1 MPEQLPAP
9 VTTAASGSLLDWQHI
24 GFLQSI
30 KTRWTRFK
38 RRNTGSSPSI
48 PGGSTDA
55 SDTHPSGQDS
65 ISQNPRDKE
74 DLEDSRRRRDAYYAI
89 PFHQGRQRKRRGD
102 VDETFL
108 QISAKKGK
116 PIDASGPAD
125 TEEDI
130 GEVDEVVVDNSFEVG
145 APQESLTE
153 PSGGVEQL
161 PNVSMQPGQGR
172 PGMAFGWDPRDKHDG
187 VPQYSSKCVPDHSL
201 NCLDCRQRL
210 RNSLT
215 AIRLSTNP
223 RH

>member
-1 MPEQLPAP
+1 MPGQLPLP
-9 VTTAASGSLLDWQHI
+9 VATAVNESLIIQQRI

-38 RRNTGSSPSI
+38 RDRNTGSSSSM
-48 PGGSTDA
+48 PGGSIDA

-74 DLEDSRRRRDAYYAI
+74 DLEDSRQRRDAYYAI
-89 PFHQGRQRKRRGD
+89 PFHQVRQRKRRGD
-102 VDETFL
+102 PEEGFL
-108 QISAKKGK
+108 QLTAKKGK

-161 PNVSMQPGQGR
+161 PNVSMQPGQGK
-172 PGMAFGWDPRDKHDG
+172 PGNAFGWDPRDKHDG
-187 VPQYSSKCVPDHSL
+187 VTQNSSMCVPEHSL
-201 NCLDCRQRL
+201 
-210 RNSLT
+210 
-215 AIRLSTNP
+215 
-223 RH
+223 